1 MKKGLAKCTAKCR
14 VLEEDRSKLKN
25 TVDKLSKEKADLV
38 TQLINVQNNTE
49 STDSNIQNITDCM
62 ESKVQTEVNSL
73 KLCILK
79 ELTGTKNSIK
89 NEQKNESVQQ
99 RLHAVDVQN
108 ESTNG
113 NRSNNNKKP
122 C

>member
-1 MKKGLAKCTAKCR
+1 MSCTRRRQIKTKKTQLTNFPRK
-14 VLEEDRSKLKN
+14 
-25 TVDKLSKEKADLV
+25 KADLV
-38 TQLINVQNNTE
+38 TQFIKVQNNTE
-49 STDSNIQNITDCM
+49 STDSRIQNITDCM
-62 ESKVQTEVNSL
+62 EIKVQTEVNSL

-79 ELTGTKNSIK
+79 ELTGTKNSIN

-99 RLHAVDVQN
+99 RLHAVYVQN

-113 NRSNNNKKP
+113 NISNNNKKP